1 MPARTATKCQS
12 GAFIEL
18 EEFLPDNLQL
28 LRQLEDHPELKGDF
42 AGRTKLRVIKTPR
55 TWASCFATY
64 AAIVAASAP
73 ARAQALF
80 AYMRVILRLSGAHP
94 QRWLPYDKLFR
105 QQAEADPSCDWTR
118 LDSDLLAAVLS
129 ANETQPPTCEHCR
142 EVDHSTEECSLFV
155 LQPGRALVAVASAA
169 AAAPPPTP
177 LTRPSNSNRRT
188 SVGNPPPVCRNFNF
202 SDKEG
207 CTRRGCTY
215 RHCCLLC
222 GGPHKI
228 PSCPDNP
235 DREPAGSLAETTP
248 RGRGGSLRLLPREP

>member
-1 MPARTATKCQS
+1 MRPSWRPRRRLAPRRCLRTCALSSGCRELTRRGGSRTTSFSASRRRPTRPATAT
-12 GAFIEL
+12 A
-18 EEFLPDNLQL
+18 
-28 LRQLEDHPELKGDF
+28 
-42 AGRTKLRVIKTPR
+42 
-55 TWASCFATY
+55 
-64 AAIVAASAP
+64 
-73 ARAQALF
+73 
-80 AYMRVILRLSGAHP
+80 
-94 QRWLPYDKLFR
+94 
-105 QQAEADPSCDWTR
+105 TR